1 MATYAVETY
10 MSRVEGSDLDALAS
24 KLRNADESVF
34 EGRAVRYLGS
44 VYIPVDEICFHLIE
58 GPSAAAVRRACG
70 LAGLV
75 AERVVQAVRSK
86 EITPI
91 G

>member
-1 MATYAVETY
+1 
-10 MSRVEGSDLDALAS
+10 
-24 KLRNADESVF
+24 
-34 EGRAVRYLGS
+34 
-44 VYIPVDEICFHLIE
+44 VDEICFHLIE